1 MKKKIIKII
10 AILCVSSILFLSCSR
25 QALVIKEESVE
36 SELESPEGVA
46 EMIEEQKSTEP
57 KTICVYVCGAVKT
70 PGIVEVSENGRVNEA
85 LEKAGGFD
93 EDADEDYVNLAAIL
107 QDGEKI
113 YFPYNGEMTMQSV
126 STEEN
131 SLVNINSANCEEL
144 MRIPGIGESRAKA
157 IIEYREKNGN
167 FTAVEDVMKVNG
179 VKNGLFQKM
188 KDYIKI

>member
-36 SELESPEGVA
+36 SELESPEGVV
-46 EMIEEQKSTEP
+46 EMIEEQKTIEP

-113 YFPYNGEMTMQSV
+113 YFPYNGEVTMQSV

-131 SLVNINSANCEEL
+131 SLVDINSANCEEL